1 MATANHDQSARQ
13 KVERHL
19 LGVLNEALNLVQ
31 RFQEGE
37 GFRAYVLGR
46 LSLVV
51 PIGLLMIL
59 TSLACTAATVLYLG
73 GTRPLFVLLAIL
85 LVPFVLVG
93 SLFVQAYAFFS
104 WLESRALARALH
116 RKPRPGPLAAWL
128 MRKLGVDMGSLPP
141 VPWALAAIFLVL
153 PLAMLVMLAPKLGLL
168 LILLQVLAPIVF
180 ARFDRP

>member
-1 MATANHDQSARQ
+1 MASANRVQSAQQ
-13 KVERHL
+13 KVEQHL
-19 LGVLNEALNLVQ
+19 LGVVQEALNLVQ
-31 RFQEGE
+31 RFQEAE

-46 LSLVV
+46 LWAVV

-73 GTRPLFVLLAIL
+73 GTRPLLVLLAML

-116 RKPRPGPLAAWL
+116 RKPRPGPLATWL
-128 MRKLGVDMGSLPP
+128 MRKLGVDMGSFPP
-141 VPWALAAIFLVL
+141 VPWVLAAIFLLL
-153 PLAMLVMLAPKLGLL
+153 PLAMLLMVAPKLALGLIVL
-168 LILLQVLAPIVF
+168 LMLAPIVF

>member
-1 MATANHDQSARQ
+1 MGVTQ
-13 KVERHL
+13 HL
-19 LGVLNEALNLVQ
+19 LGVVQEALNLVQ

-46 LSLVV
+46 LRLVV

-73 GTRPLFVLLAIL
+73 GTRPLLVLLAIL
-85 LVPFVLVG
+85 LVPFVLAG

-104 WLESRALARALH
+104 WLENRALAQALH
-116 RKPRPGPLAAWL
+116 RKPRPGPVDAWL

-141 VPWALAAIFLVL
+141 VPWVLAAIFLAL
-153 PLAMLVMLAPKLGLL
+153 PLAMLVMVAPKLGVGLMV
-168 LILLQVLAPIVF
+168 LQVLAPIVF

>member
-19 LGVLNEALNLVQ
+19 LGVLNDALNLVE
-31 RFQEGE
+31 RFQKGE

-73 GTRPLFVLLAIL
+73 GTRPLLVLLAIL

-93 SLFVQAYAFFS
+93 SLFVQAY
-104 WLESRALARALH
+104 
-116 RKPRPGPLAAWL
+116 PL
-128 MRKLGVDMGSLPP
+128 
-141 VPWALAAIFLVL
+141 
-153 PLAMLVMLAPKLGLL
+153 
-168 LILLQVLAPIVF
+168 F
-180 ARFDRP
+180 A